1 LHRCVKFHDTEY
13 AVYAAAEPTFV
24 LKAGSAGRGDEESV
38 IGRDP

>member
-13 AVYAAAEPTFV
+13 AVYAAVPTFV
-24 LKAGSAGRGDEESV
+24 LTAGSAGLGDEESV